1 MLMGIIIMNQ
11 IMTLHIIFSVL
22 FVTWTSYIGCYLVGI
37 VGVFSTFAGA
47 AYHFF
52 ISELIDSLQKVY
64 NPKEI
69 SHIKYH
75 FYAVITG
82 LFFSMLAIIIEDI
95 GLDVKLKN

>member
-1 MLMGIIIMNQ
+1 M
-11 IMTLHIIFSVL
+11 
-22 FVTWTSYIGCYLVGI
+22 
-37 VGVFSTFAGA
+37 GVFSTFAGA

-95 GLDVKLKN
+95 GLDVKLKY